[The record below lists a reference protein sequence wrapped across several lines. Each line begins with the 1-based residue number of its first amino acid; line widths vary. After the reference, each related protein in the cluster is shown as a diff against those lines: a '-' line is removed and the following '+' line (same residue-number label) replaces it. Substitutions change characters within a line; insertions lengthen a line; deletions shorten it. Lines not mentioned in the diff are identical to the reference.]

1 MEIQQNMK
9 LGQTFD
15 FSLTHTDTFCS
26 CFTKNNTRCQNKHKM
41 LFKLSNNTMFTT
53 CSIPAHKKHVMQSFL
68 INGVTANVFRLI
80 HSHEVNQDMHLS
92 TYTVCGVSVDSTC
105 NSEYPVIKPFE
116 TISKLKQSIK
126 NDIHEYDNELTSC
139 RSEIDNLKKY
149 LQHLM
154 KEMKD
159 LQTGRFELSKALN
172 YVRMNAV
179 FNPPKNSPGDDNLIC
194 CICYELM
201 SETDAGSLYECKH
214 AFHFN
219 CIQKWFGRKDVLTC
233 PCCRTNCSHDNYFV
247 FKT

>member
-1 MEIQQNMK
+1 MLK

-15 FSLTHTDTFCS
+15 FSLSNADTFCS
-26 CFTKNNTRCQNKHKM
+26 CFTKNNTRCQNKHKT

-53 CSIPAHKKHVMQSFL
+53 CSIQAHKKHIMHTFL
-68 INGVTANVFRLI
+68 LNGVTANVFRLI
-80 HSHEVNQDMHLS
+80 RNHEINQDMHLC
-92 TYTVCGVSVDSTC
+92 TYTVCGVAVDNTC
-105 NSEYPVIKPFE
+105 SSEYPVIKPFE
-116 TISKLKQSIK
+116 TISLLKQSITSS
-126 NDIHEYDNELTSC
+126 IHEFDNELTGC

-149 LQHLM
+149 LQQLM

-179 FNPPKNSPGDDNLIC
+179 FKPPNNTPGEHNVIC

-201 SETDAGSLYECKH
+201 CNSDAGSLYECNH

-219 CIQKWFGRKDVLTC
+219 CIQKWFGKKDVLTC
-233 PCCRTNCSHDNYFV
+233 PCCRANCNQDNYFI
-247 FKT
+247 FKS